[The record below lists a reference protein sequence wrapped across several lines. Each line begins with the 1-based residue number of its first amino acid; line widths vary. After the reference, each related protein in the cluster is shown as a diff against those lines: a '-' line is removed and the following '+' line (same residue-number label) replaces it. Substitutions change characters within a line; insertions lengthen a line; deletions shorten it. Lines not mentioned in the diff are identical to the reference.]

1 MSADATYEEGAER
14 PLNLGAMDGDDL
26 AVLSALAQDAVVPAS
41 EMAWR
46 AGERRFA
53 MLVNRFRWED
63 PGSRRH
69 GPERVQSV
77 LSFENVRRVASQG
90 IAPGEADTVLS
101 LLSIAFEPQEAP
113 GGHVVLTF
121 AGDGALRLEV
131 EACEARLR
139 DVTRPY
145 RAPSG
150 RAPRHED

>member
-14 PLNLGAMDGDDL
+14 PLNLGAMDGEDL
-26 AVLSALAQDAVVPAS
+26 SVLSALAQDAVIPAT

-46 AGERRFA
+46 PGERRFA
-53 MLVNRFRWED
+53 MLINRFRWED
-63 PGSRRH
+63 AGRGRH

-77 LSFENVRRVASQG
+77 LSFENVRAVSRQG
-90 IAPGEADTVLS
+90 IDPTEDDTVLS
-101 LLSIAFEPQEAP
+101 LLSLSFEPLEAP
-113 GGHVVLTF
+113 EGHVLLTF

-150 RAPRHED
+150 REPRHEE